1 MQDFH
6 GKVSVITGAGSG
18 IGRGMAV
25 AFAREGAR
33 IVACDVDAEGLD
45 GTAKLVRDE
54 AGGEVAAEI
63 VDVRD
68 GAALETLAAS
78 VEERFGGTDVLCN
91 NAGVFRG
98 GHVWQSP
105 VEDWDWVLS
114 VNLYGIIHGLRAF
127 VPRMIASGREGH
139 IVNTASMAGLIAT
152 GSSGIYTV
160 SKFAAEALSE
170 VLANDLR
177 SSGAPIGVSV
187 LCPSAVATQIAS
199 SQRNREVVPGP
210 VEDADAIES
219 ILADFCARGID
230 PMDVGPMVV
239 DGVRRGQ
246 FLIGTRDTVPEFLR
260 VRNEALMRYELPPF
274 QMFD

>member
-1 MQDFH
+1 MDDFS
-6 GKVSVITGAGSG
+6 GKVAVVTGAASG
-18 IGRGMAV
+18 IGRSMVV

-33 IVACDVDAEGLD
+33 TVAADMDADGLA
-45 GTAKLVRDE
+45 GTAAIVRDE
-54 AGGEVAAEI
+54 IGGEIVTER

-68 GAALETLAAS
+68 GAQLESLAAM
-78 VEERFGGTDVLCN
+78 VDDRLGGADVLCN

-98 GHVWQSP
+98 GVVWQSP
-105 VEDWDWVLS
+105 VEDWEWVLS

-127 VPRMIASGREGH
+127 VPRMIARGREGH

-152 GSSGIYTV
+152 GMSGVYTV

-177 SSGAPIGVSV
+177 NQGAPIGVSV

-199 SQRNREVVPGP
+199 SQRNRDVVPDP
-210 VEDADAIES
+210 ADDADAIEK
-219 ILADFCARGID
+219 ILGDFCANGSE
-230 PMDVGPMVV
+230 PADVGPMVI
-239 DGVRRGQ
+239 DAVRRGQ

-260 VRNEALMRYELPPF
+260 VRNEALMRWELPPF